1 MGASSKNWTAPFQK
15 GVCCVNRCI
24 RNRAIH
30 SPVFE
35 PFDVTDSCRNTDA
48 VNRVLGL
55 FLGSIPNKDHPKSFV
70 TIDATVDH
78 DLVTVF
84 KDVERNDNA
93 GEKDEIGKGKESDF
107 HQII

>member
-1 MGASSKNWTAPFQK
+1 MRKPVYAKPCSTLAQD
-15 GVCCVNRCI
+15 
-24 RNRAIH
+24 IH

-35 PFDVTDSCRNTDA
+35 PFDVTDSGRNTDA

-55 FLGSIPNKDHPKSFV
+55 FLGSIPNKDHPKSLV